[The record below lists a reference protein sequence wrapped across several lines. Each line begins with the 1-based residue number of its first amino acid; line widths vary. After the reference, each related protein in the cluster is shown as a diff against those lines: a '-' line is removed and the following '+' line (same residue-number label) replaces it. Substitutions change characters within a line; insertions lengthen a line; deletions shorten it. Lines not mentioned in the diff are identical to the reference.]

1 MATSTEI
8 NRAERIAALMEAA
21 RVERAQT
28 LSRML
33 QRLWRGIR
41 LGRKDLAW
49 PAPVRPAV
57 GDCG

>member
-28 LSRML
+28 LRQML
-33 QRLWRGIR
+33 QRLLRGMR
-41 LGRKDLAW
+41 LDRKDVVWL
-49 PAPVRPAV
+49 APVRPAA

>member
-28 LSRML
+28 LRHML
-33 QRLWRGIR
+33 QRLLRGMR
-41 LGRKDLAW
+41 LDRKDVVW
-49 PAPVRPAV
+49 PVPVRPAA

>member
-8 NRAERIAALMEAA
+8 DRAERIAALMEAA

-28 LSRML
+28 LRRML
-33 QRLWRGIR
+33 QGLLRGTRLD
-41 LGRKDLAW
+41 RKEVVW
-49 PAPVRPAV
+49 PAPVRPAT